1 MISEYGFGSFLP
13 LRKSPDR
20 PARDVVFSQVNS
32 IIKFLIVAGATLL
45 ISLATAGAAP
55 KRIIV
60 LQSNGQDFKPWS
72 DYARAFQQE
81 LERQSSW
88 PMVMQH
94 FPVAIGLDEEGA
106 QHQLAAYLRELYSR
120 NAPDLIVA
128 FGAPAAA
135 FLQRCR
141 AELFPDVPA
150 LFAAIDERRVSRTNL
165 TGNDAVVAVWIDV
178 PALFANIVRLLPN
191 TKNIAVVMG
200 SSPNEAFWLD
210 ELRSR
215 LQPLA
220 TRVNLLFWNDLPFD
234 EILRRAG
241 ALPKDSAIFWLQ
253 PQVDVTG
260 ATHDGEQALKRLHAV
275 ANAPI
280 FSHDDA
286 FFGNEIVGG
295 PMTSISQGSQAAV
308 AVASRILAGEKAGEI
323 RTPVLQ
329 YGPAKYDWRELK
341 RWDIPESRLPEGSQI
356 LFHQLSPW
364 ELYRWQVVAVCSAVL
379 VQALLIGGLLY
390 ERRRRLLAEV
400 DSRQRMAELAHVNRF
415 ATAGEL
421 TASISHELN
430 QPLGAILSNA
440 ESLELMLKSQTPD
453 IDEARQIASEIRRDD
468 ERASEVIRRLRSLLK
483 KAPFDSRNADLNDIV
498 GETVTFL
505 SALALGRSVELRTA
519 LDPEPLTIKGDRIQ
533 LQQVILNLIVNA
545 IDAMSE
551 LPPAE
556 RLITIRTA
564 RDRER
569 AEVSIADRGPGIPHD
584 KLQDIFQP
592 FFSTKAR
599 GMGMGLSIARTIVEA
614 HGGRLFA
621 ENLARGGALLRVE
634 LPMVR
639 SD

>member
-1 MISEYGFGSFLP
+1 
-13 LRKSPDR
+13 
-20 PARDVVFSQVNS
+20 
-32 IIKFLIVAGATLL
+32 
-45 ISLATAGAAP
+45 
-55 KRIIV
+55 
-60 LQSNGQDFKPWS
+60 
-72 DYARAFQQE
+72 
-81 LERQSSW
+81 
-88 PMVMQH
+88 
-94 FPVAIGLDEEGA
+94 
-106 QHQLAAYLRELYSR
+106 
-120 NAPDLIVA
+120 
-128 FGAPAAA
+128 
-135 FLQRCR
+135 
-141 AELFPDVPA
+141 
-150 LFAAIDERRVSRTNL
+150 
-165 TGNDAVVAVWIDV
+165 
-178 PALFANIVRLLPN
+178 
-191 TKNIAVVMG
+191 
-200 SSPNEAFWLD
+200 
-210 ELRSR
+210 
-215 LQPLA
+215 
-220 TRVNLLFWNDLPFD
+220 
-234 EILRRAG
+234 
-241 ALPKDSAIFWLQ
+241 
-253 PQVDVTG
+253 
-260 ATHDGEQALKRLHAV
+260 
-275 ANAPI
+275 
-280 FSHDDA
+280 
-286 FFGNEIVGG
+286 
-295 PMTSISQGSQAAV
+295 
-308 AVASRILAGEKAGEI
+308 
-323 RTPVLQ
+323 
-329 YGPAKYDWRELK
+329 
-341 RWDIPESRLPEGSQI
+341 
-356 LFHQLSPW
+356 
-364 ELYRWQVVAVCSAVL
+364 
-379 VQALLIGGLLY
+379 
-390 ERRRRLLAEV
+390 
-400 DSRQRMAELAHVNRF
+400 MAELAHVNRF

-569 AEVSIADRGPGIPHD
+569 AEVSIADRGPGIPPD